1 MLPALRHT
9 NMSPGSACMI
19 CSGATRLSAQEIM
32 GAFGLWPSATSFA
45 NRSVRLGKTRFS
57 KSNTRP
63 MRSFMKPLLAG
74 WFHAHGDRIL
84 LRCSVNVTKCCSS
97 GRKAQACGQT
107 AERSEEHTSEL
118 QSLMRISYAV
128 FCLKKNNERTNKKT
142 QQSK

>member
-1 MLPALRHT
+1 
-9 NMSPGSACMI
+9 MI

-32 GAFGLWPSATSFA
+32 RAFGLWPSATSFA

-84 LRCSVNVTKCCSS
+84 LRCSVNVSNGCSS
-97 GRKAQACGQT
+97 GRNAQAGVQP
-107 AERSEEHTSEL
+107 AEVALVEFRRAAGHPPDAIDDP
-118 QSLMRISYAV
+118 QA
-128 FCLKKNNERTNKKT
+128 
-142 QQSK
+142 QP